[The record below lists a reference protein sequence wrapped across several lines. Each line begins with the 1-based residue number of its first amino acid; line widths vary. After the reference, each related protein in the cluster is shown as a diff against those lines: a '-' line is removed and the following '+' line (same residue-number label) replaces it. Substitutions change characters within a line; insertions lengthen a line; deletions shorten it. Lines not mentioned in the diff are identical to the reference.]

1 MTNSQVNLC
10 PLSSPAC
17 RRQGLALFL
26 SVPVTAQQFSAD
38 TADQGPV
45 DLLATIQ
52 DNRSTGSDEIPMT
65 RQTPARQAQPVR
77 SHRLMMVK
85 SVTELPVLEVPATSE
100 PTQPATIAETAAD
113 ASTTAEGDSSGTAAS
128 GTAAAPASQ
137 GVTLDITQEGTGDT
151 GAASRQQPDRSGAS
165 LQKSS
170 APVFGIAN
178 IRLRQTPA

>member
-1 MTNSQVNLC
+1 MTNFPGK
-10 PLSSPAC
+10 PLSSCHLRLAGAVA
-17 RRQGLALFL
+17 GLALFL

-52 DNRSTGSDEIPMT
+52 DNRSTGSDEIT
-65 RQTPARQAQPVR
+65 YDAADTGSSGSAGSITSIDDA
-77 SHRLMMVK
+77 VK

-128 GTAAAPASQ
+128 GTATAPASQ

-151 GAASRQQPDRSGAS
+151 R
-165 LQKSS
+165 
-170 APVFGIAN
+170 GI
-178 IRLRQTPA
+178 L